1 MLFYEVRI
9 LINDITDKDIK
20 ELNDE
25 ELRELVGKLCEATL
39 KRHNIDTICVTY
51 GGDQN
56 ESDGGVDVR
65 VKSTSKFNDDWAIPR
80 NNTILQVKKPK
91 MPESAIRKEMLNEEG
106 KVKESINELVKL
118 NGAYIIVSS
127 GDSLTDKGMQTRI
140 KAMENVLSSIDKN
153 QSIKV
158 DFYDSKRIAIW
169 VKQFPPLVMW
179 INEKVNKRTT
189 GWRNYCN
196 WSNLDEDE
204 REYIIADG
212 MFIHKENFQK
222 ENQRSVIEGIN
233 EIRKLLSKEKNIV
246 RLAGL
251 SGVGKTRFAQAL
263 FDRSIGENALDK
275 NEVIYCD
282 VSDEPTPVP
291 LAFIQEL
298 ISMGERTILIIDNCD
313 KELHNRLAKFV
324 CEKNSKISMM
334 TIEYDVKEDINI
346 ESCNY
351 YLDTSSDNT
360 IRRLLKR
367 DFNYIKDANIE
378 TIVKCADG
386 NFRIARY
393 LAKTIERNTS
403 IGILKSEE
411 MFRRLF
417 FQNNKESEDL
427 LNTGKICSIFISFN
441 ITLDMNEQD
450 NEINIM
456 SRLIGQKPTILIRN
470 VNEITRRQI
479 IQKRGNMRAV
489 LPHAIANRMA
499 DELLSEMPLEIII
512 EEIKKSKRLEIS
524 FFRRLKFLHDKEYA
538 IQMAE
543 YYLDNMD
550 FINIDKNEIEILQC
564 IKTIVPEKILCKL
577 EEIDDG
583 KFFTREN
590 ENYYDWAR
598 ILAYIAYEPALFYR
612 STMLLVEFAKSEKE
626 TENYNSI
633 RNILYKLFHIALSG
647 THAKVKERLKVV
659 NALIRSSDNIENNLA
674 IKLLDN
680 LLITGGFTGMIVEE
694 YTSRKRDYG
703 YYLETREEFNKWYIT
718 IFSFCEQLIKE
729 NISKEEIKEILAK
742 YFRSLSSCGLYY
754 ELEKIVKEVLKKETW
769 PQVWVSIGVI
779 KHFDIDKVPSDML
792 KKMNIL
798 QKRCEPKTIE
808 DKIQAFLNKGARI
821 FWDLEDTTENEAKV
835 RQAIKK
841 LGEDIGKN
849 KKELRKNI
857 LKIDNSCNLYR
868 INDLVEGLYKEIN
881 DNEEFIYFILDN
893 ITNKNNNA
901 FLQIVS
907 TYIAFMNKDNKS
919 NYILDEILEDKRYK
933 KFYPE
938 IQFGYQLEQIDITR
952 VKKSLLIG
960 VSPIEKYARI
970 EFVLSKA
977 SINDIIE
984 ILKLFPKS
992 NNSDNIIISVLNN
1005 LYFNKRE
1012 NKELDKYSREFIANL
1027 DFRDRNNVNNLLNY
1041 ETGKIVEKVFSL
1053 KNGRKQAKQIFN
1065 KFHKLINENGISY
1078 YGYEYVLS
1086 PLVKLYPNEFLNEIF
1101 NNNIPEYKIKD
1112 FVEGFG
1118 YHKNILELI
1127 DEEILIKWIE
1137 KNNKAKEIAGVI
1149 NPIYKQDDE
1158 YKWRNISIYLLENYI
1173 NDKEIVRNLIQGIY
1187 PMSWSEKYST
1197 ILEKRMNLAKELKDL
1212 KNEKIRNLGKDLE
1225 RSLRKEINQAKIS
1238 EEKEQERFNTFE

>member
-1 MLFYEVRI
+1 
-9 LINDITDKDIK
+9 
-20 ELNDE
+20 
-25 ELRELVGKLCEATL
+25 
-39 KRHNIDTICVTY
+39 
-51 GGDQN
+51 
-56 ESDGGVDVR
+56 
-65 VKSTSKFNDDWAIPR
+65 
-80 NNTILQVKKPK
+80 
-91 MPESAIRKEMLNEEG
+91 
-106 KVKESINELVKL
+106 
-118 NGAYIIVSS
+118 
-127 GDSLTDKGMQTRI
+127 
-140 KAMENVLSSIDKN
+140 
-153 QSIKV
+153 
-158 DFYDSKRIAIW
+158 
-169 VKQFPPLVMW
+169 
-179 INEKVNKRTT
+179 
-189 GWRNYCN
+189 
-196 WSNLDEDE
+196 
-204 REYIIADG
+204 
-212 MFIHKENFQK
+212 
-222 ENQRSVIEGIN
+222 
-233 EIRKLLSKEKNIV
+233 
-246 RLAGL
+246 
-251 SGVGKTRFAQAL
+251 
-263 FDRSIGENALDK
+263 
-275 NEVIYCD
+275 
-282 VSDEPTPVP
+282 
-291 LAFIQEL
+291 
-298 ISMGERTILIIDNCD
+298 
-313 KELHNRLAKFV
+313 
-324 CEKNSKISMM
+324 
-334 TIEYDVKEDINI
+334 
-346 ESCNY
+346 
-351 YLDTSSDNT
+351 
-360 IRRLLKR
+360 
-367 DFNYIKDANIE
+367 
-378 TIVKCADG
+378 
-386 NFRIARY
+386 
-393 LAKTIERNTS
+393 
-403 IGILKSEE
+403 
-411 MFRRLF
+411 
-417 FQNNKESEDL
+417 
-427 LNTGKICSIFISFN
+427 
-441 ITLDMNEQD
+441 
-450 NEINIM
+450 
-456 SRLIGQKPTILIRN
+456 
-470 VNEITRRQI
+470 
-479 IQKRGNMRAV
+479 
-489 LPHAIANRMA
+489 
-499 DELLSEMPLEIII
+499 
-512 EEIKKSKRLEIS
+512 
-524 FFRRLKFLHDKEYA
+524 
-538 IQMAE
+538 MAE

-703 YYLETREEFNKWYIT
+703 YYPETREEFNKWYIT

-754 ELEKIVKEVLKKETW
+754 ELERIVKEVLKKETW

-835 RQAIKK
+835 RQAIKN

>member
-1 MLFYEVRI
+1 M
-9 LINDITDKDIK
+9 
-20 ELNDE
+20 
-25 ELRELVGKLCEATL
+25 
-39 KRHNIDTICVTY
+39 
-51 GGDQN
+51 
-56 ESDGGVDVR
+56 
-65 VKSTSKFNDDWAIPR
+65 
-80 NNTILQVKKPK
+80 
-91 MPESAIRKEMLNEEG
+91 
-106 KVKESINELVKL
+106 
-118 NGAYIIVSS
+118 
-127 GDSLTDKGMQTRI
+127 
-140 KAMENVLSSIDKN
+140 
-153 QSIKV
+153 
-158 DFYDSKRIAIW
+158 
-169 VKQFPPLVMW
+169 
-179 INEKVNKRTT
+179 
-189 GWRNYCN
+189 
-196 WSNLDEDE
+196 
-204 REYIIADG
+204 
-212 MFIHKENFQK
+212 
-222 ENQRSVIEGIN
+222 
-233 EIRKLLSKEKNIV
+233 
-246 RLAGL
+246 
-251 SGVGKTRFAQAL
+251 
-263 FDRSIGENALDK
+263 
-275 NEVIYCD
+275 
-282 VSDEPTPVP
+282 
-291 LAFIQEL
+291 
-298 ISMGERTILIIDNCD
+298 
-313 KELHNRLAKFV
+313 
-324 CEKNSKISMM
+324 
-334 TIEYDVKEDINI
+334 
-346 ESCNY
+346 
-351 YLDTSSDNT
+351 
-360 IRRLLKR
+360 
-367 DFNYIKDANIE
+367 
-378 TIVKCADG
+378 
-386 NFRIARY
+386 
-393 LAKTIERNTS
+393 
-403 IGILKSEE
+403 
-411 MFRRLF
+411 
-417 FQNNKESEDL
+417 
-427 LNTGKICSIFISFN
+427 
-441 ITLDMNEQD
+441 
-450 NEINIM
+450 
-456 SRLIGQKPTILIRN
+456 
-470 VNEITRRQI
+470 
-479 IQKRGNMRAV
+479 
-489 LPHAIANRMA
+489 
-499 DELLSEMPLEIII
+499 
-512 EEIKKSKRLEIS
+512 
-524 FFRRLKFLHDKEYA
+524 
-538 IQMAE
+538 
-543 YYLDNMD
+543 
-550 FINIDKNEIEILQC
+550 
-564 IKTIVPEKILCKL
+564 
-577 EEIDDG
+577 
-583 KFFTREN
+583 
-590 ENYYDWAR
+590 
-598 ILAYIAYEPALFYR
+598 
-612 STMLLVEFAKSEKE
+612 
-626 TENYNSI
+626 
-633 RNILYKLFHIALSG
+633 
-647 THAKVKERLKVV
+647 
-659 NALIRSSDNIENNLA
+659 
-674 IKLLDN
+674 
-680 LLITGGFTGMIVEE
+680 
-694 YTSRKRDYG
+694 
-703 YYLETREEFNKWYIT
+703 
-718 IFSFCEQLIKE
+718 
-729 NISKEEIKEILAK
+729 
-742 YFRSLSSCGLYY
+742 
-754 ELEKIVKEVLKKETW
+754 
-769 PQVWVSIGVI
+769 
-779 KHFDIDKVPSDML
+779 
-792 KKMNIL
+792 
-798 QKRCEPKTIE
+798 
-808 DKIQAFLNKGARI
+808 
-821 FWDLEDTTENEAKV
+821 
-835 RQAIKK
+835 
-841 LGEDIGKN
+841 
-849 KKELRKNI
+849 KNI